1 MRTFFFSDPPHS
13 LHEFPIL
20 SIVIVLTPG
29 RGYLHGLGLVLGDDS
44 DSSRRG
50 LGFLTTLVFTCQHA
64 AENTVVRFSYKIT
77 ANIEQRFQTCKS
89 LQIMAKNM
97 FKSHIFFC
105 HALSDTKI
113 GNVRVKKDRHFY
125 IHVNKPTIM

>member
-44 DSSRRG
+44 DSSRRV

-64 AENTVVRFSYKIT
+64 AENTVVRFSYNIT

>member
-64 AENTVVRFSYKIT
+64 AENTVVRFSYNIT
-77 ANIEQRFQTCKS
+77 ANIEQIKGSKRVKVCKLWQKICS
-89 LQIMAKNM
+89 NL
-97 FKSHIFFC
+97 IFFSVTPS
-105 HALSDTKI
+105 LTPKS
-113 GNVRVKKDRHFY
+113 V
-125 IHVNKPTIM
+125 M

>member
-1 MRTFFFSDPPHS
+1 MRTCFFSDPPHS
-13 LHEFPIL
+13 VHEFPVL

-29 RGYLHGLGLVLGDDS
+29 RCYLHGLGLVLGDDS

-64 AENTVVRFSYKIT
+64 AENTVVSFSYNIT

-89 LQIMAKNM
+89 LQIMSK
-97 FKSHIFFC
+97 KYVQIS
-105 HALSDTKI
+105 SDTKI
-113 GNVRVKKDRHFY
+113 GNVRVKKIVTFTY
-125 IHVNKPTIM
+125 M